1 MTSDAYIETLQKR
14 LAHGLP
20 LPVSTGDKSL
30 DERITVALELHRLL
44 PHCQQCSVR
53 YVIRII
59 YLRLMSCQ
67 PDKHKIAAC
76 TDLYARLMVA
86 IGDHKWPAPNIPN
99 NKHDAIR
106 IKLQQTNAVV
116 QSALDGE
123 PITTDQRNLLRLA
136 TDSDIKQQIKEA
148 EQAAKAARK
157 SQSKAKGPANLSDDE
172 IRDLS
177 LDIRSGSC
185 KAVSAGKVK
194 KITNGG
200 YSPLSASTETR
211 KAAKEESERRIHEL
225 YREKYGYDVANIPRD
240 IRRKLTKGMTE
251 ESYRRRKEVKRE
263 QTLQRQQQI
272 ADEQMTYV
280 THKVRLS
287 PNNLQKNYLQRCFGV
302 SRFVYNWCYDRRQE
316 ARNRGERIFPGELA
330 KQFTDIARSE
340 YPFTYQVTSCA
351 KQSGFEAFSAAMQSL
366 YDGKGFPQRKRR
378 KLGGSFSYSVTG
390 YRKQPIL
397 SDHNP
402 DVPDSQP
409 SARRQYLLI
418 PSFGYIKMQ
427 EKLRFRG
434 ILTSVTIKQEADGR
448 YYACLKVCV
457 TPAEW
462 QRTHRSADIY
472 IDRPVG
478 IDLGAGRDLA
488 ILSNGLRIEGRKTD
502 KHLWQRKR
510 ELQQAIYRKRDAH
523 PGHTSRNQKR
533 LAASLAGVKARI
545 ARQNLD
551 HQHKVSTT
559 LAYTY
564 KNICMENLNVRAMMN
579 GELPAYII
587 KNATLYQFRTLMEQ
601 KAELAG
607 HAVTLAEKGYPSS
620 HICSRCGHQTELA
633 LSQRT
638 FRCPQCGYEADRD
651 LNAAINLAKLIGL
664 DGPESDYAANSAT
677 TALLTRS
684 GIATHQ
690 TEIAE
695 QAGCAP

>member
-1 MTSDAYIETLQKR
+1 MTSDAYIEILQKR
-14 LAHGLP
+14 LAHGLS
-20 LPVSTGDKSL
+20 LPVSTGNKSL

-44 PHCQQCSVR
+44 PHCPLCSVR

-59 YLRLMSCQ
+59 YLHLMSCQ
-67 PDKHKIAAC
+67 PNKYKIAAC

-86 IGDHKWPAPNIPN
+86 MGEHKWPAPNVTK
-99 NKHDAIR
+99 NKHAAIR
-106 IKLQQTNAVV
+106 TKLQQTNAVV

-123 PITTDQRNLLRLA
+123 PVTTDQRNLLRLT
-136 TDSDIKQQIKEA
+136 TDGDIKQQIKEA
-148 EQAAKAARK
+148 EQAAKAAKKTCQRRK
-157 SQSKAKGPANLSDDE
+157 SQTGLSDDI

-185 KAVSAGKVK
+185 KAVSADKVK

-200 YSPLSASTETR
+200 YKKPQADRETR
-211 KAAKEESERRIHEL
+211 SEANKELNRKIHEL
-225 YREKYGYDVANIPRD
+225 YREKYGHDADSIPRD

-251 ESYRRRKEVKRE
+251 ESYRRHKAKLRE

-330 KQFTDIARSE
+330 KQFADIARSE
-340 YPFTYQVTSCA
+340 YPFIYEVTHFA

-366 YDGKGFPQRKRR
+366 FDGKGFPQRKRR
-378 KLGGSFSYSVTG
+378 KIGGSFSYPVTG

-418 PSFGYIKMQ
+418 PTFGYIKMQ

-462 QRTHRSADIY
+462 QRTHRSADVY

-502 KHLWQRKR
+502 EHLWQRKR
-510 ELQQAIYRKRDAH
+510 ELQQAIYRKCAAH

-564 KNICMENLNVRAMMN
+564 KNICMENLNVRDMMN
-579 GELPAYII
+579 DQLPAYII
-587 KNATLYQFRTLMEQ
+587 KDATLYQFRTLMEQ

-664 DGPESDYAANSAT
+664 DGPGRDSAANGVT

-690 TEIAE
+690 TEETE

>member
-1 MTSDAYIETLQKR
+1 MTAEAYIETLQKR
-14 LAHGLP
+14 LAHGLS
-20 LPVSTGDKSL
+20 LPVSTGDKAL
-30 DERITVALELHRLL
+30 NERITVALELHRLL
-44 PHCQQCSVR
+44 PYCPLCSVR

-59 YLRLMSCQ
+59 YLHLMSCQ
-67 PDKHKIAAC
+67 PDKYKIAAC

-86 IGDHKWPAPNIPN
+86 MGDHKWPAPNIPN

-106 IKLQQTNAVV
+106 TKLQQTNVVV

-136 TDSDIKQQIKEA
+136 TDGDTKQQIKEA
-148 EQAAKAARK
+148 EQAAKAANK
-157 SQSKAKGPANLSDDE
+157 IQKNAKETAGLSGDE

-185 KAVSAGKVK
+185 KGVDADMVK

-200 YSPLSASTETR
+200 YKSNKTVASTCQTEY
-211 KAAKEESERRIHEL
+211 EE
-225 YREKYGYDVANIPRD
+225 
-240 IRRKLTKGMTE
+240 
-251 ESYRRRKEVKRE
+251 EV
-263 QTLQRQQQI
+263 
-272 ADEQMTYV
+272 ADEQMSYV
-280 THKVRLS
+280 THKVRLA
-287 PNNLQKNYLQRCFGV
+287 PNNLQKSYLQRCFGV
-302 SRFVYNWCYDRRQE
+302 SRFAYNWCYDRWQE
-316 ARNRGERIFPGELA
+316 ARSRGERIFPGELA
-330 KQFTDIARSE
+330 KQFTNIARNE
-340 YPFTYQVTSCA
+340 YPFTYQVTHFA
-351 KQSGFEAFSAAMQSL
+351 KQSGFDAFAAAMQSL
-366 YDGKGFPQRKRR
+366 FDGKGFPQRKRR
-378 KLGGSFSYSVTG
+378 KIGGSFSYVVDG
-390 YRKQPIL
+390 KRKQPIL

-402 DVPDSQP
+402 DVPGSQP
-409 SARRQYLLI
+409 SEKRQYLLI
-418 PSFGYIKMQ
+418 PTFGYIKMQ

-434 ILTSVTIKQEADGR
+434 TLTSVTIKQDGSRR

-457 TPAEW
+457 TPKEW

-472 IDRPVG
+472 IDRPTG
-478 IDLGAGRDLA
+478 IDLGVGRDLA

-502 KHLWQRKR
+502 ERLWQHKR

-533 LAASLAGVKARI
+533 LAVSLAGVKARI

-551 HQHKVSTT
+551 HQNKVSAT

-564 KNICMENLNVRAMMN
+564 KNICMENLNVRDMMN
-579 GELPAYII
+579 DQLPAHII
-587 KNATLYQFRTLMEQ
+587 KDATLYQFRTLMEQ

-607 HAVTLAEKGYPSS
+607 HTVTLAAKGYPSS

-633 LSQRT
+633 LRQRT
-638 FRCPQCGYEADRD
+638 FRCPECGCTIDRD

>member
-1 MTSDAYIETLQKR
+1 MTTDAYIEALQKR
-14 LAHGLP
+14 LAHGIS
-20 LPVSTGDKSL
+20 LPVSTGDKAL
-30 DERITVALELHRLL
+30 NERITVALELHRLL
-44 PHCQQCSVR
+44 PYCPLCSVR

-59 YLRLMSCQ
+59 YLHLMSCQ
-67 PDKHKIAAC
+67 PDKYKIAAC

-86 IGDHKWPAPNIPN
+86 MGDHKWPAPNITN

-106 IKLQQTNAVV
+106 TKLQKTNAVV
-116 QSALDGE
+116 QSALNGE
-123 PITTDQRNLLRLA
+123 PLVGDQRSLLQLA
-136 TDSDIKQQIKEA
+136 TDSDTKQRIKEA
-148 EQAAKAARK
+148 EQTAKAAK
-157 SQSKAKGPANLSDDE
+157 KNLSKAKEPTGLSDDAF
-172 IRDLS
+172 RDLS

-185 KAVSAGKVK
+185 KGVDADKVK

-200 YSPLSASTETR
+200 YKSNKTVASICQTEH
-211 KAAKEESERRIHEL
+211 EE
-225 YREKYGYDVANIPRD
+225 
-240 IRRKLTKGMTE
+240 
-251 ESYRRRKEVKRE
+251 EV
-263 QTLQRQQQI
+263 
-272 ADEQMTYV
+272 ADEQMSYV

-302 SRFVYNWCYDRRQE
+302 SRFAYNWCYDRWQE
-316 ARNRGERIFPGELA
+316 ARSRGERIFPDELA
-330 KQFTDIARSE
+330 KQFTNIARNE
-340 YPFTYQVTSCA
+340 YPFTYQVTHFA
-351 KQSGFEAFSAAMQSL
+351 KQSGFDAFAAAMQSL
-366 YDGKGFPQRKRR
+366 FDGKGFPQRKRR
-378 KLGGSFSYSVTG
+378 KIGGSFSYVVDG
-390 YRKQPIL
+390 KRRQPVL

-402 DVPDSQP
+402 DVPGSQP
-409 SARRQYLLI
+409 SAKRQYLLI
-418 PSFGYIKMQ
+418 PTFGYIKMQ

-457 TPAEW
+457 NPAEW
-462 QRTHRSADIY
+462 QRTHRSTDIY
-472 IDRPVG
+472 IDRPLG

-502 KHLWQRKR
+502 EHLWQRKR
-510 ELQQAIYRKRDAH
+510 ELQQTIYRKCDAH

-551 HQHKVSTT
+551 HQHKVSAT

-564 KNICMENLNVRAMMN
+564 KNICMENLNVRDMMN
-579 GELPAYII
+579 GQLPAHII
-587 KNATLYQFRTLMEQ
+587 KDATLYQFRTLMEQ

-607 HAVTLAEKGYPSS
+607 HAVTLAAKGYPSS

-633 LSQRT
+633 LHQRT

-664 DGPESDYAANSAT
+664 DGPECDSAANGAT

-690 TEIAE
+690 TEETE